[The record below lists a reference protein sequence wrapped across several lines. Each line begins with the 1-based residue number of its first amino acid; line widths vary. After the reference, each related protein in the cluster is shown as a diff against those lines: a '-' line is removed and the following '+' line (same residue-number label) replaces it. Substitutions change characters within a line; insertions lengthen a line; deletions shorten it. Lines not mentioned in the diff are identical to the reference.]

1 MLPEDGMHDYECFNT
16 TQSCLVWWTAGWLPR
31 PWQQAARVL
40 LPGAGVYGKQCGFI
54 VFLSIPIV
62 FECELSCGNAV
73 ACCAM
78 FGVLGTSQ
86 NQSCR
91 RKTCFRGLP
100 MSGNIHVKNQTQRV
114 WWMLSLLFGAGFFLA
129 AALAVSSWHN
139 ACTKCWNSTHNFI
152 VNMPSL
158 WLGDSGF
165 WTSAVEI
172 CRNHLT
178 NSTYPAYFCLAT
190 CWCGFSRH
198 GNRSTKK
205 GKCVVTRVA
214 VRVNKVTWTSCNS
227 MWRKYF
233 TNCHFGRLLLSG
245 CHIQQCL
252 PETVLI

>member
-1 MLPEDGMHDYECFNT
+1 MECTTMSVSTQLNHAWFDGR
-16 TQSCLVWWTAGWLPR
+16 LVGC
-31 PWQQAARVL
+31 RVL
-40 LPGAGVYGKQCGFI
+40 GNRQLEFCCQVLVSMANNVVSSYFYL
-54 VFLSIPIV
+54 FL
-62 FECELSCGNAV
+62 LSSNVNLAV
-73 ACCAM
+73 AMLWHAVAM

-91 RKTCFRGLP
+91 RKTCFRGLT
-100 MSGNIHVKNQTQRV
+100 MSGNIHVKNQTQRA
-114 WWMLSLLFGAGFFLA
+114 WWMLSLFFGAGFFWPL
-129 AALAVSSWHN
+129 LWQPPSWHN

-152 VNMPSL
+152 LNMPSL

-178 NSTYPAYFCLAT
+178 NSTYPAYSCLAT

-245 CHIQQCL
+245 CHTQQCL